1 MDTTLRLAPVP
12 HVRWLLVAIALLIA
26 VGAAVAIG
34 VGSQHRLPPPFGNA
48 RNGAVVH
55 ETNGDILSLDTAT
68 NRETTLVGGLDTD
81 LNPRLSRDGT
91 KVVFDRQ
98 LAAGHQLM
106 IANADGTGARTL
118 GPAITELDPII
129 WSPDGT
135 RIAVDAKIAGVTG
148 VRIIDL
154 EGKVTLVLRQDPG
167 SPTEVV
173 NDVQWRPD
181 GQGLVLRAWLP
192 GGPFGLWTV
201 RADGTDLHRILP
213 ISDPESFRPALSPDG
228 KTVAYSFIDEGKI
241 RMADVDTGDDR
252 AVSFTGDGVDHV
264 PVWSPDGSHLAF
276 QRASGNSAHI
286 VVGSATGGA
295 VVETG
300 PGFSPLAGTEV
311 EFSPDGSQLIAWY
324 SDTNST
330 WLLDPAG
337 GPPEKLSFDSSGLAS
352 WQRLVP

>member
-1 MDTTLRLAPVP
+1 MTTNASFDDRLTAWLEEDSAHRVPDHLDEVLVLTRPMRQRAWWSSPGRWLPMDTTLRLAPVP
-12 HVRWLLVAIALLIA
+12 HIRWLLVAIALLIA

-91 KVVFDRQ
+91 KIVFDRQ

-106 IANADGTGARTL
+106 IANADGTGARPL
-118 GPAITELDPII
+118 GPPITELDPII

-167 SPTEVV
+167 SPTEA
-173 NDVQWRPD
+173 VQR
-181 GQGLVLRAWLP
+181 
-192 GGPFGLWTV
+192 
-201 RADGTDLHRILP
+201 
-213 ISDPESFRPALSPDG
+213 
-228 KTVAYSFIDEGKI
+228 
-241 RMADVDTGDDR
+241 R
-252 AVSFTGDGVDHV
+252 AV
-264 PVWSPDGSHLAF
+264 A
-276 QRASGNSAHI
+276 A
-286 VVGSATGGA
+286 
-295 VVETG
+295 
-300 PGFSPLAGTEV
+300 
-311 EFSPDGSQLIAWY
+311 
-324 SDTNST
+324 
-330 WLLDPAG
+330 
-337 GPPEKLSFDSSGLAS
+337 
-352 WQRLVP
+352 